1 MLNIVKSLLFRLKK
15 SSMFWIML
23 AIIAF
28 LPVLTLLLNQLVI
41 ELAEIFVGMPLD
53 MGLEMTTYMSLT
65 ELVSLSS
72 NVNFLTLL
80 CVSIFLCK
88 EFTDGTIRN
97 VLLSNKSRVSL
108 YSAYGVVSLIIGG
121 SFLVANFVSILLAL
135 AIPFGFGNVT
145 PNQAISSVLC
155 SLLLGI
161 LSLILVVSCV
171 LMFLFA
177 TGKQAPSI
185 MLPILVT
192 LFLPGIMTSIVELV
206 SSLVMLIQ
214 MGNPDALVGVNIDY
228 TWVPLYNAMMYDSS
242 SVDGALVAKISLYY
256 VVLSALFVF
265 LGGLAAVKKDLK

>member
-135 AIPFGFGNVT
+135 AIPFGFGDVT

>member
-214 MGNPDALVGVNIDY
+214 MGNPDALVGVDIDY

>member
-41 ELAEIFVGMPLD
+41 ELAEIFVDMPLD

-135 AIPFGFGNVT
+135 AIPFGFGDVT

-214 MGNPDALVGVNIDY
+214 MGNPDALVGVDIDY
-228 TWVPLYNAMMYDSS
+228 TWVPLYNAMMYHSS
-242 SVDGALVAKISLYY
+242 SVDGALVEKRSLYY
-256 VVLSALFVF
+256 VVLCALLIFTGGHASA
-265 LGGLAAVKKDLK
+265 KKDLY

>member
-135 AIPFGFGNVT
+135 AIPFGFGDVT

-214 MGNPDALVGVNIDY
+214 MGNPDALVGVDIDY